1 MRPPAIP
8 LTDALGLV
16 LGLQVLLILLA
27 LLVVARKLRR
37 DRRER
42 YSLRRRAEFA
52 AAFADGSPRNLERV
66 TRLCI
71 RDATALSDFL
81 YVLKSGEPLSPHR
94 RRELLDAAGRAGL
107 IRKLRRGLEARQAP
121 TRGLAALTLS
131 LLRAPGLEARVG
143 RLIADE
149 DADVRLAAATALTN
163 WGSPAAAIAL
173 LESLDRFDLPPER
186 IVEKLGSAW
195 AAPVVHAA
203 LNQAVGENPLARVT
217 PERLKNRVQL
227 ARALELCGYQEAE
240 PELLQLL
247 AEGDIEEQIAAARA
261 LGAAGSRHSIEAL
274 IEALESENW
283 PLRAQ
288 AARALGRLVAV
299 EAMPSL
305 AAHLSDPAWWVRKQA
320 GRALVALGSAGG
332 FELLQEALEHDDRYA
347 RDRAAEE
354 LRIAALAKLPGSPA
368 VVPPVGVLRRQ
379 LSTQGR
385 AA

>member
-1 MRPPAIP
+1 MRPPSIP

-16 LGLQVLLILLA
+16 FGLQALLILLA
-27 LLVVARKLRR
+27 LLVVTRKLRR

-42 YSLRRRAEFA
+42 QSVRRRAEFA
-52 AAFADGSPRNLERV
+52 AAFADGSERNLVRI
-66 TRLCI
+66 TRLCVQ
-71 RDATALSDFL
+71 DATALSDFL
-81 YVLKSGEPLSPHR
+81 YVLKSGETLPPRR
-94 RRELLDAAGRAGL
+94 RRELLEAARRTGL
-107 IRKLRRGLEARQAP
+107 VRSLRRGLEARQA
-121 TRGLAALTLS
+121 TARGLAALTLS
-131 LLRAPGLEARVG
+131 LLRVPGLEARIG

-163 WGSPAAAIAL
+163 WGSPAAATAL

-186 IVEKLGSAW
+186 IVEKLGAAW

-203 LNQAVGENPLARVT
+203 LDQTLGEYPLLQAS

-227 ARALELCGYQEAE
+227 ARALELSGYQEAE
-240 PELLQLL
+240 PELLRLL
-247 AEGDIEEQIAAARA
+247 AEGDMEEQIGAARA
-261 LGAAGSRHSIEAL
+261 LGAAGSPRSVPAL
-274 IEALESENW
+274 IQALESESW

-299 EAMPSL
+299 EAIPGL
-305 AAHLSDPAWWVRKQA
+305 ATHLSDPAWWVRKQA

-332 FELLQEALEHDDRYA
+332 FDLLLEALGHEDRYA

-354 LRIAALAKLPGSPA
+354 LRLAALAKLPGSPELPQTA
-368 VVPPVGVLRRQ
+368 RLFPRQ
-379 LSTQGR
+379 LSTHGQ

>member
-1 MRPPAIP
+1 MRPPSIP
-8 LTDALGLV
+8 LNDALGLV
-16 LGLQVLLILLA
+16 FSFQALLILLA
-27 LLVVARKLRR
+27 LLVVARKYRR

-42 YSLRRRAEFA
+42 WSLRRRAEFA
-52 AAFADGSPRNLERV
+52 AAFADGSPRNLARI
-66 TRLCI
+66 TRLCV
-71 RDATALSDFL
+71 RDPTALDDFL
-81 YVLKSGEPLSPHR
+81 YVLKNGEALSAHR
-94 RRELLDAAGRAGL
+94 RKELLEAAQRAGL
-107 IRKLRRGLEARQAP
+107 IRKLRRGLDARRP
-121 TRGLAALTLS
+121 TARGLAALTLS
-131 LLRAPGLEARVG
+131 VLRVQGLEARVG

-149 DADVRLAAATALTN
+149 DADVRLAASTALTN
-163 WGSPAAAIAL
+163 WASPAAATAL

-186 IVEKLGSAW
+186 IVEKLGAAW

-203 LNQAVGENPLARVT
+203 LHQALGVYPLARVS

-227 ARALELCGYQEAE
+227 ARALELCAYREAE

-247 AEGDIEEQIAAARA
+247 VEGDIEEQIGAARA
-261 LGAAGSRHSIEAL
+261 LGAAGSQLSVPTL
-274 IEALESENW
+274 IEALESESW

-299 EAMPSL
+299 EAMPHL

-332 FELLQEALEHDDRYA
+332 FGLLQQALDHDDRYA

-354 LRIAALAKLPGSPA
+354 LRIASLTERPGAFPVPAWAQSPSRVLA
-368 VVPPVGVLRRQ
+368 
-379 LSTQGR
+379 TQGR